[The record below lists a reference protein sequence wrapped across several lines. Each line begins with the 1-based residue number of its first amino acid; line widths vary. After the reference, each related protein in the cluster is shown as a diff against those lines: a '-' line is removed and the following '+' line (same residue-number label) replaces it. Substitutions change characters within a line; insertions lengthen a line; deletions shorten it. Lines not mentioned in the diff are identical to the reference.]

1 MILTSHQP
9 DFLPY
14 MGFFYKVARSDV
26 LVLSDD
32 VQFSKSGMHNWNRI
46 KTPAG
51 AQKLTI
57 PVHAHHDTPL
67 CRVEIADPGHGIGRA
82 VKTIEQHYRKAAPHY
97 GEGAELLEIMQF
109 FSGPGN
115 SWLTEMNENLILHIL
130 DRFGIKPLAILRA
143 SALGIQGHKDER
155 IFQMCEET
163 GADTYLSGRGAANYH
178 EPYEYMLHGID
189 LIYTDYE
196 PVQYQQLYGEFIPN
210 LSVLDYIFNCGYELP
225 RGWI

>member
-14 MGFFYKVARSDV
+14 MGFFYKVTHSDV

-51 AQKLTI
+51 VQKLTI

-67 CRVEIADPGHGIGRA
+67 CQIEIADSGHGIGRA
-82 VKTIEQHYRKAAPHY
+82 VKTIEQNYRKASHY

-109 FSGPGN
+109 FSGSGN
-115 SWLTEMNENLILHIL
+115 SRLTEMNENLILHIL
-130 DRFGIKPLAILRA
+130 DRFGIKPLAILR
-143 SALGIQGHKDER
+143 SSDLGIQGHKDER

-178 EPYEYMLHGID
+178 EPYEYMFHGID

-196 PVQYQQLYGEFIPN
+196 PVQYQQLHGEFIPN

>member
-14 MGFFYKVARSDV
+14 MGFFYKAARSDV

-32 VQFSKSGMHNWNRI
+32 VRFSKSGMHNWNRI

-67 CRVEIADPGHGIGRA
+67 CQIEIADPSHGIGRA
-82 VKTIEQHYRKAAPHY
+82 VKTIEQHYRKAPHY

-109 FSGPGN
+109 FSGPWQSYGPL
-115 SWLTEMNENLILHIL
+115 SWVSRDTRMN
-130 DRFGIKPLAILRA
+130 A
-143 SALGIQGHKDER
+143 SSRCARRLER
-155 IFQMCEET
+155 IHT
-163 GADTYLSGRGAANYH
+163 
-178 EPYEYMLHGID
+178 
-189 LIYTDYE
+189 
-196 PVQYQQLYGEFIPN
+196 
-210 LSVLDYIFNCGYELP
+210 
-225 RGWI
+225 